1 MERLYD
7 VEEVWRGYAEDV
19 RGKPIDAGHFLAEEK
34 PDETAQALA
43 RFLGEESI

>member
-7 VEEVWRGYAEDV
+7 VQEVWHGYANDV

-34 PDETAQALA
+34 PEETGRELVN
-43 RFLGEESI
+43 FLEEEVI

>member
-7 VEEVWRGYAEDV
+7 VQEVWRGYANDV

-34 PDETAQALA
+34 PEETARELA
-43 RFLGEESI
+43 RFLEEEGI